1 MPNKSVTMNTLRTI
15 IRLYCY
21 GTAVKAMAT
30 MVRTS
35 RNTIKKYIR
44 IWNTLGLSY
53 DEFCTKS
60 DEELA
65 LLFSVKVSTAAPN
78 PRLEELELLLPG
90 YCKKLSRRGVTTTQ
104 LHQEYLAA
112 HPDGYSISQFRANIR
127 RHLQLSKAV
136 MHIEHK
142 AGDKMYV
149 DYAGD
154 KLHLT
159 LPDGTHK
166 PVEVFVAILGCS
178 QLTYVEATESQRK
191 DDFIR
196 SCENAL
202 HFYGG
207 APLALVTDN
216 LRSAVTRASR
226 YEAVLNE
233 DFAAFGEH
241 YGIALCPTRGYK
253 PKDKALVENA
263 VKLTYRHI
271 YTRLDGQKFSDLHTL
286 NLALHSA
293 LEIYNNKQFSSK
305 SYSRRDHFED
315 VEREVLR
322 PLNPLRF
329 EIRTHLLVTV
339 NRYGHVRLKEDVH
352 SYSVPH
358 IHIGK
363 KVKLSYNNDS
373 VAVYWEHEL
382 IASHKRDRT
391 PHAYTTN
398 PDHQPARHRFVSE
411 WTPENFLA
419 QARAIGDEVEYYV
432 SKILESRHHPEQ
444 AYKCCAGIMALA
456 RKVGHERIVSACRFA
471 ASLGVYGYM
480 NLEDILN
487 RRLDQLEAQGEEE
500 SDMPEHDNIRG
511 KEYYK

>member
-1 MPNKSVTMNTLRTI
+1 MKTLRTI

-21 GTAVKAMAT
+21 GTAIKSMET
-30 MVRTS
+30 MVRAS

-44 IWNTLGLSY
+44 IWNTLGISY
-53 DEFCTKS
+53 EEFCEKS

-65 LLFSVKVSTAAPN
+65 RLFSVNTVSVPPN
-78 PRLEELELLLPG
+78 PRLEALEEKLPE
-90 YCKKLSRRGVTTTQ
+90 YCKKLGKRGVTTIT
-104 LHQEYLAA
+104 LHKEYLRS
-112 HPDGYSISQFRANIR
+112 HPDGYGITQFRGNIR
-127 RHLQLSKAV
+127 LHLQLSKTV

-159 LPDGTHK
+159 LPDGATE

-191 DDFIR
+191 EDFIR

-207 APLALVTDN
+207 VPLALVTDN
-216 LRSAVTRASR
+216 LKSAVTKASR

-241 YGIALCPTRGYK
+241 YGIALCPARGYK

-271 YTRLDGQKFSDLHTL
+271 YTRLEGQKYSDLHSL
-286 NLALHSA
+286 NLALRSA

-315 VEREVLR
+315 VEKDVLR
-322 PLNPLRF
+322 PLNPIRF
-329 EIRTHLLVTV
+329 EIRTHLQVTV
-339 NRYGHVRLKEDVH
+339 NRYGHVRLKEDNH

-358 IHIGK
+358 IHLGK

-373 VAVYWEHEL
+373 VAVYLDHEL
-382 IASHKRDRT
+382 VAFHKRDRT
-391 PHAYTTN
+391 PHGYTTVA
-398 PDHQPARHRFVSE
+398 DHQPARHRYVID

-419 QARAIGDEVEYYV
+419 QARAIDEDVEYYV
-432 SKILESRHHPEQ
+432 SKILEGRGHPEQ

-456 RKVGHERIVSACRFA
+456 RKVGHEHIVSACRFA
-471 ASLGVYGYM
+471 ISLDSYGYTV
-480 NLEDILN
+480 LENILN
-487 RRLDQLEAQGEEE
+487 RRLDQLETQSEEE
-500 SDMPEHDNIRG
+500 DDEIPEHDNIRG